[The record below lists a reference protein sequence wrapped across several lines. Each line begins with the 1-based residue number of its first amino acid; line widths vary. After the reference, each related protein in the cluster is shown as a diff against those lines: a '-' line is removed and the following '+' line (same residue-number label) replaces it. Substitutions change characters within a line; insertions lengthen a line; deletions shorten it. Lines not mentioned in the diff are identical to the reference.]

1 MKFGVTGLTRLCLM
15 IMSLIIMPLIT
26 MRLVL
31 VVIVLMI
38 IMVMPRMLIVF
49 VIIVMLFVIIVVV
62 VIVLGMLI
70 LFVILVM
77 RVAMIMGVM
86 IVVALVIPMPLMT
99 LVILMPLMTF
109 MTFMTFMILMTF
121 MALFI
126 FQRGHS
132 IYNRTSSRS
141 GKGKQLQ
148 RAFQCSHSRRDLCNI
163 LGPRGRIFKADNIGP
178 RCMQLHRNLVAVKCD
193 IQLSHPMLMGP
204 HLPGLLRAQSAGRKK
219 KHRSTRKSHHSIHPF
234 GKLNY
239 RQAEQVWQSP

>member
-99 LVILMPLMTF
+99 LVILMPL